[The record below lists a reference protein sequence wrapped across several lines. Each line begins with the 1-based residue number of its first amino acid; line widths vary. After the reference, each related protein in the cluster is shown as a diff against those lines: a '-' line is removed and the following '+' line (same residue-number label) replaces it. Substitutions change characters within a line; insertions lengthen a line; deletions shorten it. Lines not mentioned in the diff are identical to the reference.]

1 LDLRFWIGGKRI
13 QVWELETVSDDDGF
27 EQPDTRHPTPGTS
40 TGHKP
45 VLLRETLEFLNLRPD
60 GIYLDATLGA
70 GGHAAA
76 ILDVLERGRG
86 KLLGID
92 RDPAALERA
101 RERLARFGEKV
112 MLREGNFAE
121 VDQLHAVSGL
131 PPADGL
137 LADLGLSSMQLE
149 DASRGFSFDRP
160 GPLDMRMDPHTRTTA
175 AEIVNR
181 TPERELAD
189 LIFKFGEERFSR
201 RIARGMV
208 KARPIRSTTEL
219 AQVVTRAI
227 PSRTGLYHA
236 HPATRTF
243 MALRMAVNQELESL
257 ETFLSKALDVLAPG
271 GRLVVLS
278 FHSLEDRLVKHAFQA
293 WKREG
298 KAEVLTKKVVRP
310 GEAELESNPRSR
322 SAKLRAAEK
331 TGARC

>member
-1 LDLRFWIGGKRI
+1 MH
-13 QVWELETVSDDDGF
+13 V
-27 EQPDTRHPTPGTS
+27 
-40 TGHKP
+40 P
-45 VLLRETLEFLNLRPD
+45 VLLRETLEFLNVRPE
-60 GIYLDATLGA
+60 GIYIDATLGG
-70 GGHAAA
+70 GGHAEAVLQ
-76 ILDVLERGRG
+76 ILEQGNGR
-86 KLLGID
+86 LLGVD
-92 RDPAALERA
+92 RDPAALARA
-101 RERLARFGEKV
+101 HQRLERFGERV

-121 VDQLHAVSGL
+121 IDRLHGASGL

-137 LADLGLSSMQLE
+137 LADLGLSSIQLE

-160 GPLDMRMDPHTRTTA
+160 GPLDMRMDPHTRRTA

-227 PSRTGLYHA
+227 PSRTGLYHV

-243 MALRMAVNQELESL
+243 MALRLAVNQELESL
-257 ETFLSKALDVLAPG
+257 ETFLSKALGVLAPG
-271 GRLVVLS
+271 GRLVILS
-278 FHSLEDRLVKHAFQA
+278 FHSLEDRLVKHSLQT

-298 KAEVLTKKVVRP
+298 KAEILTKKVVRP
-310 GEAELESNPRSR
+310 GEAELEVNPRSR

>member
-1 LDLRFWIGGKRI
+1 MK
-13 QVWELETVSDDDGF
+13 DDDGF

-76 ILDVLERGRG
+76 ILEVLERGRG
-86 KLLGID
+86 RLLGID
-92 RDPAALERA
+92 RDPMALERA
-101 RERLARFGEKV
+101 RERLERFGEKV
-112 MLREGNFAE
+112 VLREGNFAE
-121 VDQLHAVSGL
+121 IDQLHAESGL

-175 AEIVNR
+175 AELVNR
-181 TPERELAD
+181 TSERELAD
-189 LIFKFGEERFSR
+189 LIFRFGEERFSR

-227 PSRTGLYHA
+227 PSRTGLYHV

-257 ETFLSKALDVLAPG
+257 ETFLSKALGVLAPG

-278 FHSLEDRLVKHAFQA
+278 FHSLEDRLVKHSLQA
-293 WKREG
+293 WGREG
-298 KAEVLTKKVVRP
+298 KAEILTRKVVRP

>member
-1 LDLRFWIGGKRI
+1 MH
-13 QVWELETVSDDDGF
+13 V
-27 EQPDTRHPTPGTS
+27 
-40 TGHKP
+40 P
-45 VLLRETLEFLNLRPD
+45 VLLRETLEFLNVRSD
-60 GIYLDATLGA
+60 GIYIDATLVG
-70 GGHAAA
+70 GGHAEA
-76 ILDVLERGRG
+76 ILQILEPGTG

-92 RDPAALERA
+92 RDPAALARA
-101 RERLARFGEKV
+101 HERLVRFGEKV
-112 MLREGNFAE
+112 ILQEGNFAE
-121 VDQLHAVSGL
+121 IDQLHAESGL

-227 PSRTGLYHA
+227 PSRTGLYHV

-331 TGARC
+331 SRD

>member
-1 LDLRFWIGGKRI
+1 MH
-13 QVWELETVSDDDGF
+13 V
-27 EQPDTRHPTPGTS
+27 
-40 TGHKP
+40 P
-45 VLLRETLEFLNLRPD
+45 VLLRETLEFLNVRSD
-60 GIYLDATLGA
+60 GIYIDATLGG
-70 GGHAAA
+70 GGHAEA
-76 ILDVLERGRG
+76 ILQILEPGTG

-92 RDPAALERA
+92 RDPAALARA
-101 RERLARFGEKV
+101 HERLVRFGEKV
-112 MLREGNFAE
+112 ILQEGNFAE
-121 VDQLHAVSGL
+121 IDQLHAESGL

-160 GPLDMRMDPHTRTTA
+160 GPLDMRMDPHARTTA

-227 PSRTGLYHA
+227 PSRTGLYHV

-310 GEAELESNPRSR
+310 GEAELQSNPRSR

-331 TGARC
+331 SRD